1 MSVAEQGGMSDD
13 GLLQLEEPLRVADD
27 GTLESAEP
35 QDVEETEDDLQII
48 TAALDLDGEEE
59 EEEQEETERERGE
72 KIIDVLIPPSVWEE
86 EDETETVRWIQRVS
100 REPPTRTGVIQLW
113 EQLDLKIKEQQAR
126 PRGICAIRRSLY
138 RQCFDELIRQVTL
151 DCPERGLLLSRVRD
165 EASMTMAAFLSLF
178 ISASHFGSSKATQAE
193 AGKWELEGEL
203 QALEEEVAGLQA
215 EVRRLEAWKR
225 QVGRRWEER
234 REVQVAL
241 FSEELECLERSEKQY
256 QVLIETLLASRNP

>member
-1 MSVAEQGGMSDD
+1 MSGAEQGGMSDD

-35 QDVEETEDDLQII
+35 QD
-48 TAALDLDGEEE
+48 
-59 EEEQEETERERGE
+59 
-72 KIIDVLIPPSVWEE
+72 
-86 EDETETVRWIQRVS
+86 VS

-203 QALEEEVAGLQA
+203 RALEEEVAGLQA

>member
-1 MSVAEQGGMSDD
+1 MSD
-13 GLLQLEEPLRVADD
+13 GLLQLEEPMKIADD
-27 GTLESAEP
+27 GTLEAFEP

-48 TAALDLDGEEE
+48 TAALNLDADEDEEE
-59 EEEQEETERERGE
+59 EEETERERGE
-72 KIIDVLIPPSVWEE
+72 KIIDVLIPPSQWEE
-86 EDETETVRWIQRVS
+86 EDETGTRCKWIQRVS

-126 PRGICAIRRSLY
+126 PSGICAIRRSLY

-165 EASMTMAAFLSLF
+165 EASMTMSAFLSLF
-178 ISASHFGSSKATQAE
+178 VSASHFGSSKATQAE

-203 QALEEEVAGLQA
+203 RALEEEVAGLQA

>member
-1 MSVAEQGGMSDD
+1 
-13 GLLQLEEPLRVADD
+13 
-27 GTLESAEP
+27 
-35 QDVEETEDDLQII
+35 
-48 TAALDLDGEEE
+48 
-59 EEEQEETERERGE
+59 
-72 KIIDVLIPPSVWEE
+72 
-86 EDETETVRWIQRVS
+86 
-100 REPPTRTGVIQLW
+100 
-113 EQLDLKIKEQQAR
+113 
-126 PRGICAIRRSLY
+126 
-138 RQCFDELIRQVTL
+138 
-151 DCPERGLLLSRVRD
+151 
-165 EASMTMAAFLSLF
+165 MTMAAFLSLF

-256 QVLIETLLASRNP
+256 QWSPCSVLPHAASHIFHSLAPGLSLPHNHNPSENSDEGKDGVQEGTGAEIEHQMMEAAVKPTPTAPRRDMRTLTPARATMGSRQYPSTLTTTPRPTPAMDIALRSPYMEAQPSIPIP